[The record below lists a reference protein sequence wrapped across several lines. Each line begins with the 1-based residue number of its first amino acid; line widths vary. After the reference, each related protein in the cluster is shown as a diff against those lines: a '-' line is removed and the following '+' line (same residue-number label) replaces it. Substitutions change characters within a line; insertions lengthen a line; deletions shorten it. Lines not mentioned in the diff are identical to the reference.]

1 VTRGAATLPELLDP
15 LVEIETALLA
25 VRP

>member
-1 VTRGAATLPELLDP
+1 MAHDPATLPELLEP